1 MKNQDTKNYFRL
13 GNYVRPCYINIREVA
28 SFLANFS
35 LKLLTLD
42 YGESKL
48 FHDRCPAKWNIS

>member
-1 MKNQDTKNYFRL
+1 MENQDTKNYFRSR
-13 GNYVRPCYINIREVA
+13 NYVRSCYINIREV

-48 FHDRCPAKWNIS
+48 FHDRCSAKWNIL